1 MRAEVSGK
9 PRSRPPSYASPS
21 PSRPQSRLYAG
32 TSSPPR
38 EDEDDQ
44 TAWAREEQQVRI
56 PLLDQSWTLLITVQ
70 MIIRQQDQ
78 TMDTISGTLT
88 TLAQQ
93 AGLMGHEI
101 NEHVE

>member
-1 MRAEVSGK
+1 
-9 PRSRPPSYASPS
+9 
-21 PSRPQSRLYAG
+21 
-32 TSSPPR
+32 
-38 EDEDDQ
+38 
-44 TAWAREEQQVRI
+44 
-56 PLLDQSWTLLITVQ
+56 

-101 NEHVE
+101 NEHVENLARPAV